1 MTDASLEESLELGDV
16 PRPTARRVERDAGG
30 RDERD
35 GLLVQRERGGLDR
48 AALVLDATETAI
60 EIREPLARGERATR
74 VLRDAI
80 EQFGRDVAGTGDR
93 EQRARVL
100 EHLLTT
106 ALVDLQL
113 LLRAQQRTGILG
125 ESDVLREVMQQLD
138 AVAITH
144 EARQLGEVR
153 LVAHAAQMQLVDTR
167 LRLGECV
174 VGLLVLVAPQLRA
187 DPHEDR
193 AEHRGQHAAAHEP
206 EPDHPHAL
214 DQELQHDAADHGDD
228 AEHEQREPRHA
239 PTAAR
244 GLDAAQRLRGR
255 RAQLLMLLGLAEEL
269 RVEFGLLTQQLQTLR
284 GQLREAHLQVLDLLG
299 HVALRRERVAQL
311 EHLMPQHGVLHEQLS
326 QFRGVRDADV
336 GILGGEALVGDQ
348 FATLA
353 IDRLALTVELLAA
366 MRVRMIERAHGLV
379 VTREQIAQVTLGARG
394 DRGAGGQFGGLDLES
409 CDLGE
414 RLVLL
419 GDPLAQRARVP
430 GATLDLERAQ
440 VLLQLLLLLPQL
452 LQLIDRRLDLEQSRI
467 ELTQTD
473 LALGALGLEP
483 HEGVVE
489 RARETDLGRLVFAQ
503 RAVEHAQR
511 LGGVGVA
518 DVRVGGVLESALERR
533 TAPRLLIARHDGV
546 EFALRQPGAL
556 LELGAI
562 EPEEALTDRVLVATL
577 EEGRGH
583 LAAGAIEHRDDAAI
597 EIARD
602 AVVARGALQIEC
614 DAIRPVVP
622 RPPAIERRQHAM
634 RATIVI
640 EPVQRRGDGREQ
652 RRLAALVLI
661 EHDVDAVARERPL
674 ALECAETVDAESQQ
688 LHSATSSHCGTT
700 SRTRKASSP

>member
-1 MTDASLEESLELGDV
+1 LTRACASV
-16 PRPTARRVERDAGG
+16 
-30 RDERD
+30 
-35 GLLVQRERGGLDR
+35 
-48 AALVLDATETAI
+48 
-60 EIREPLARGERATR
+60 
-74 VLRDAI
+74 
-80 EQFGRDVAGTGDR
+80 
-93 EQRARVL
+93 
-100 EHLLTT
+100 
-106 ALVDLQL
+106 
-113 LLRAQQRTGILG
+113 
-125 ESDVLREVMQQLD
+125 
-138 AVAITH
+138 
-144 EARQLGEVR
+144 
-153 LVAHAAQMQLVDTR
+153 
-167 LRLGECV
+167 ECV

-239 PTAAR
+239 SAAAR
-244 GLDAAQRLRGR
+244 RLDAAQRLGGR
-255 RAQLLMLLGLAEEL
+255 RAQALMLLGLAEEL
-269 RVEFGLLTQQLQTLR
+269 RVEFGLLTQQLQALR

-311 EHLMPQHGVLHEQLS
+311 EDLMPQHGILHEQLA
-326 QFRGVRDADV
+326 QFRGMRDADV

-483 HEGVVE
+483 HECVVE
-489 RARETDLGRLVFAQ
+489 RAREADLGASYSRSAPSSTRSASDALVSPMC
-503 RAVEHAQR
+503 
-511 LGGVGVA
+511 
-518 DVRVGGVLESALERR
+518 ESA
-533 TAPRLLIARHDGV
+533 AFSSRLLSVEPRRAFSSPGTTVSSSPCASQAHFSNSARSSPRRRLPIGYSSRPSRKV
-546 EFALRQPGAL
+546 EV
-556 LELGAI
+556 
-562 EPEEALTDRVLVATL
+562 TS
-577 EEGRGH
+577 
-583 LAAGAIEHRDDAAI
+583 
-597 EIARD
+597 
-602 AVVARGALQIEC
+602 
-614 DAIRPVVP
+614 RPVRSNTATTP
-622 RPPAIERRQHAM
+622 RSKSRAM
-634 RATIVI
+634 R
-640 EPVQRRGDGREQ
+640 
-652 RRLAALVLI
+652 
-661 EHDVDAVARERPL
+661 
-674 ALECAETVDAESQQ
+674 
-688 LHSATSSHCGTT
+688 
-700 SRTRKASSP
+700 